1 MFTVMDIVQPDTV
14 EEAYSILNKRKTN
27 QVIGGSAFLRMGKK
41 RIGTGIELSKLNLDY
56 IKEYE
61 DYVEIGS
68 MTTFRTLETSSIIK
82 NNFGRIIEDSVKNII
97 GVQFRNV
104 VTVGATVFSKYG
116 FSDLIVALLSLD
128 TEVELYNIGRI
139 SLEEFLNRDY
149 EKDLLIKIYIKKTN
163 KNASYKSLRNA
174 KSDYPILNVS
184 VSKHME
190 QFKLCVGA
198 RPQKAT
204 IAKQASEFLS
214 NNEIN
219 EINIDKAV
227 EIASEELTFGSN
239 MRASREYRTFKKSYN
254 GGYLM
259 LVKININGK
268 KKSVDIEPEE
278 YLVDTLRKVGN
289 LSVKRGCDTGCCGL
303 CTVLIDKKPTL
314 SCATLT
320 LRALDKEITTI
331 EGLENEVKE
340 FSEVLVKEGAEQ
352 CGFCSPG
359 FILTVLAM
367 KDELENPTDD
377 EIKHYLTGN
386 LCRCTGYMG
395 QLRAIKT
402 YLEVK

>member
-41 RIGTGIELSKLNLDY
+41 RIGTGIELSNLNLDY
-56 IKEYE
+56 IKENE

-82 NNFGRIIEDSVKNII
+82 NNFGRLIEDSVKDII
-97 GVQFRNV
+97 GIQFRNV
-104 VTVGATVFSKYG
+104 VTIGATVFSKYG

-128 TEVELYNIGRI
+128 TEVELYKAGRI

-149 EKDLLIKIYIKKTN
+149 EKDLLIKVYIKKTN

-184 VSKHME
+184 VSKHMGR
-190 QFKLCVGA
+190 FKLCVGA

-219 EINIDKAV
+219 EINIDKAI

-239 MRASREYRTFKKSYN
+239 MRASRDYRKAMS
-254 GGYLM
+254 
-259 LVKININGK
+259 
-268 KKSVDIEPEE
+268 
-278 YLVDTLRKVGN
+278 KV
-289 LSVKRGCDTGCCGL
+289 LLK
-303 CTVLIDKKPTL
+303 
-314 SCATLT
+314 
-320 LRALDKEITTI
+320 
-331 EGLENEVKE
+331 
-340 FSEVLVKEGAEQ
+340 
-352 CGFCSPG
+352 
-359 FILTVLAM
+359 
-367 KDELENPTDD
+367 
-377 EIKHYLTGN
+377 
-386 LCRCTGYMG
+386 
-395 QLRAIKT
+395 RAIM
-402 YLEVK
+402 EVI

>member
-41 RIGTGIELSKLNLDY
+41 RIGTGIELSNLNLDY
-56 IKEYE
+56 IKEDE

-82 NNFGRIIEDSVKNII
+82 NNFGRLIEDSVKDII
-97 GVQFRNV
+97 GIQFRNV
-104 VTVGATVFSKYG
+104 VTIGATVFSKYG

-128 TEVELYNIGRI
+128 TEVELYKAERI

-149 EKDLLIKIYIKKTN
+149 EKDLLIKVYIKKTN

-184 VSKHME
+184 VSKHMGR
-190 QFKLCVGA
+190 FKLCVGA

-219 EINIDKAV
+219 EINIDKAI

-239 MRASREYRTFKKSYN
+239 MRASRDYRKAMS
-254 GGYLM
+254 
-259 LVKININGK
+259 
-268 KKSVDIEPEE
+268 
-278 YLVDTLRKVGN
+278 KV
-289 LSVKRGCDTGCCGL
+289 LLK
-303 CTVLIDKKPTL
+303 
-314 SCATLT
+314 
-320 LRALDKEITTI
+320 
-331 EGLENEVKE
+331 
-340 FSEVLVKEGAEQ
+340 
-352 CGFCSPG
+352 
-359 FILTVLAM
+359 
-367 KDELENPTDD
+367 
-377 EIKHYLTGN
+377 
-386 LCRCTGYMG
+386 
-395 QLRAIKT
+395 RAIM
-402 YLEVK
+402 EVI

>member
-41 RIGTGIELSKLNLDY
+41 RIGTGIELSNLNLDY
-56 IKEYE
+56 IKEDE

-82 NNFGRIIEDSVKNII
+82 NNFGRLIEDSVKDII
-97 GVQFRNV
+97 GIQFRNV

-128 TEVELYNIGRI
+128 TEVELYKAGRI

-149 EKDLLIKIYIKKTN
+149 EKDLLIKVYIKKTN

-174 KSDYPILNVS
+174 KSDYPVLNVS
-184 VSKHME
+184 VSKHMGK
-190 QFKLCVGA
+190 FKLCVGA

-219 EINIDKAV
+219 EINIDKAI

-239 MRASREYRTFKKSYN
+239 MRASRDYRKAMS
-254 GGYLM
+254 
-259 LVKININGK
+259 
-268 KKSVDIEPEE
+268 
-278 YLVDTLRKVGN
+278 KV
-289 LSVKRGCDTGCCGL
+289 LLK
-303 CTVLIDKKPTL
+303 
-314 SCATLT
+314 
-320 LRALDKEITTI
+320 
-331 EGLENEVKE
+331 
-340 FSEVLVKEGAEQ
+340 
-352 CGFCSPG
+352 
-359 FILTVLAM
+359 
-367 KDELENPTDD
+367 
-377 EIKHYLTGN
+377 
-386 LCRCTGYMG
+386 
-395 QLRAIKT
+395 RAIM
-402 YLEVK
+402 EVI